1 MAFRKYSK
9 FVDNLIFG
17 FFLSFGVLLG
27 IVVILIANYV
37 FQDNEIVKNVLNT
50 IGSTVVVGAAFSL
63 VFARIS
69 RNVHYEELKYLIE
82 REDTGFK
89 KIYSS
94 TKDEEFRSDLIEK
107 IPKAKEIKNVWS
119 WFEYALGT

>member
-1 MAFRKYSK
+1 M
-9 FVDNLIFG
+9 
-17 FFLSFGVLLG
+17 
-27 IVVILIANYV
+27 
-37 FQDNEIVKNVLNT
+37 
-50 IGSTVVVGAAFSL
+50 VGAAFSL